1 MTNIKKIK
9 KNNFE
14 KNIQFFF
21 LKNSIMR
28 KLKKKKTLQNKKKTK
43 HVKKQK
49 Y

>member
-28 KLKKKKTLQNKKKTK
+28 KKKKTK

>member
-28 KLKKKKTLQNKKKTK
+28 KEKKNQTCKKTK
-43 HVKKQK
+43 ILI
-49 Y
+49 